1 MLNKKKSVIA
11 ALLLPFLFVA
21 GCGMANQGENGRNN
35 DNVRNVTNRD
45 NRDAYDRN
53 GLNNVT
59 DVNDA
64 NNGNNANDGNNAN
77 FVNDDNR
84 DGNNMREANDIADKI
99 TDMKEVNN
107 ASVIVTDNNAY
118 VAVVLTGN
126 KQGDVTQSL
135 KKKISDKVK
144 ATDKSINNVYVS
156 ANPDFVD
163 RMQDYGRRIQN
174 GEPIKGLFDEFGQMT
189 RRMFP
194 EQK

>member
-1 MLNKKKSVIA
+1 MFNKKKSAIA
-11 ALLLPFLFVA
+11 AFLLPLLFVT

-35 DNVRNVTNRD
+35 DNFRNVTYRD
-45 NRDAYDRN
+45 NRDANDRTPVNNVADRN
-53 GLNNVT
+53 NVR
-59 DVNDA
+59 DVNDV
-64 NNGNNANDGNNAN
+64 NNVNN
-77 FVNDDNR
+77 VNDDNR
-84 DGNNMREANDIADKI
+84 NGNNMREADDIADKI

-107 ASVIVTDNNAY
+107 ATVIVTDNNAY

-163 RMQDYGRRIQN
+163 RMQDYGRRIRK
-174 GEPIKGLFDEFGQMT
+174 GEPIKGLLDEFGQMT
-189 RRMFP
+189 RRVFP